1 MKESE
6 DVKIIIHLKIV
17 CLSAFVGTLLYI
29 NHLTETSPPA
39 EISYYYIGKSPEA
52 VDAGLNAW
60 NTAGF
65 KCYPVKDS
73 NKAHLVVRDVTIGE
87 FPTKKILGE
96 HHRGQIK
103 ILDVL
108 GSERTKGVV
117 AHEFGHFIGIKEH
130 TTNPD
135 SLMRDTYEDIQ
146 TPSIEDIE
154 LAIKKIP
161 DFNRRV
167 WFFDFLILIRQF

>member
-39 EISYYYIGKSPEA
+39 EIAYYYIGKYPEA
-52 VDAGLNAW
+52 VHAGLNAW
-60 NTAGF
+60 STADF
-65 KCYPVKDS
+65 RCYPAKDS
-73 NKAHLVVRDVTIGE
+73 KKAHLLVRDVTIGE
-87 FPTKKILGE
+87 FPAKKILGE

-103 ILDVL
+103 ILNNL
-108 GSERTKGVV
+108 GSEKTKGLV

-154 LAIKKIP
+154 LAKKKIP

-167 WFFDFLILIRQF
+167 WFCDLLF

>member
-17 CLSAFVGTLLYI
+17 CLSAFVGSLLYI
-29 NHLTETSPPA
+29 KHLTETSPPA

-65 KCYPVKDS
+65 RCYPAKDS
-73 NKAHLVVRDVTIGE
+73 KKAHLVVRDVTIGE
-87 FPTKKILGE
+87 FPAKKILGE
-96 HHRGQIK
+96 HRRGQIK
-103 ILDVL
+103 ILNNL
-108 GSERTKGVV
+108 GSEKTKGVV

-154 LAIKKIP
+154 LAKKKIP

-167 WFFDFLILIRQF
+167 WFFDLLF

>member
-1 MKESE
+1 M
-6 DVKIIIHLKIV
+6 IFHLKIA
-17 CLSAFVGTLLYI
+17 CLSAFVGSLLYI
-29 NHLTETSPPA
+29 NHLSETSPPA

-52 VDAGLNAW
+52 VHAGLNAW

-73 NKAHLVVRDVTIGE
+73 KKAHLVVRDVTIEE

-108 GSERTKGVV
+108 GSKRTKGVV

-135 SLMRDTYEDIQ
+135 SLMRGTYDDITNPSNED
-146 TPSIEDIE
+146 
-154 LAIKKIP
+154 LALASKMIP
-161 DFNRRV
+161 DFNRKAWIVDLVNLAR
-167 WFFDFLILIRQF
+167 